1 MISLSRQDAEE
12 GATGMTVGATIK
24 VESKGMSMM
33 EISGV
38 RDDDD
43 GETAKEERR

>member
-1 MISLSRQDAEE
+1 
-12 GATGMTVGATIK
+12 MTVGATIK

-43 GETAKEERR
+43 GETAKEERRGDEAKGGEVE

>member
-1 MISLSRQDAEE
+1 
-12 GATGMTVGATIK
+12 
-24 VESKGMSMM
+24 MM

-43 GETAKEERR
+43 GETAKEERSDGARGGEVG